1 MLGQELA
8 TRRALFSTCAVWR
21 FGEVPNFRPSAFLHE
36 ERRLSGILPEEK
48 HWRSRGTAERPSA
61 PKQKAP
67 QPPPKEAKRGK
78 GPGDDQRKIISA
90 WSDDNARKSAA
101 GLPGPV
107 ALRAQLER
115 VRQEQLR
122 SEVGQA
128 EPQDGGALE
137 LEGGTG
143 VFPALDG
150 LSTSTKFTS
159 SCWSERCSS
168 GRGGAK
174 RRYYDTLDDFEQG
187 EREGGPLVR
196 PTRLEGEP
204 LAEGSDQ
211 RQEQRKRRSQ
221 EGDRPRE
228 VKGRVHEPSSLKWWQ
243 ALLNLA
249 GDFSGL
255 GVGLCFCL
263 FERGE
268 TLDAELLRQLSAEM
282 ALKKVS
288 QHPRVKRSKN
298 NVFPLPQFWSLN
310 FSEFDSCAGLEEV
323 LNNKPF
329 VALLH
334 VLRSLAG
341 APWPPSFVMTWLMKV
356 SNLVQVNLW
365 PRSAIC

>member
-1 MLGQELA
+1 MCWARSLPRGG
-8 TRRALFSTCAVWR
+8 RCFPRAPSGGLERFRISGPAPFSTR
-21 FGEVPNFRPSAFLHE
+21 KEDYQAFCQ
-36 ERRLSGILPEEK
+36 R
-48 HWRSRGTAERPSA
+48 RSRGTAERPSA

-128 EPQDGGALE
+128 EPRDGGALE

-221 EGDRPRE
+221 EGDRP
-228 VKGRVHEPSSLKWWQ
+228 
-243 ALLNLA
+243 
-249 GDFSGL
+249 
-255 GVGLCFCL
+255 
-263 FERGE
+263 
-268 TLDAELLRQLSAEM
+268 
-282 ALKKVS
+282 
-288 QHPRVKRSKN
+288 
-298 NVFPLPQFWSLN
+298 
-310 FSEFDSCAGLEEV
+310 
-323 LNNKPF
+323 
-329 VALLH
+329 
-334 VLRSLAG
+334 
-341 APWPPSFVMTWLMKV
+341 
-356 SNLVQVNLW
+356 
-365 PRSAIC
+365 